1 MVSAAVATAET
12 SGGRGCLCT
21 GRVLSHGWAF
31 MCTDTGVLAWEQGMV
46 AAERPGA
53 AVRADQ
59 VCLRFE
65 HPAMMHELA
74 LMAPLGGKIA
84 VGFCELL
91 SGMSATLGMR
101 VSKASGR
108 GALDHFRAGA
118 RVFQNQED
126 GGIPARV
133 VRLTTDI
140 LEVWSVGGGGGTPCL
155 EVCHPLASQIQR
167 ALGVRQACLLD
178 VAVTGA
184 PTTVSP
190 SPASGE
196 ASASPPV
203 VSWGLELLVLA
214 AAGAAGGSGRYG
226 DGGAE
231 GGGGDGRELSV
242 HAVRVSSGEASWVGS
257 SVSVQ
262 VISSHHVTTTS
273 ATATAE
279 AVAAARRGRQPAF
292 PAAAPNPPAPASLGP
307 GCRRA
312 TLVADNEQ
320 AFSTGDGTRVGGGGG
335 GIVAH
340 VFWPSSPSPDVSVEG
355 GGTATAQVWS
365 VCVKAWGGDGA
376 SGGGGGGEEVV
387 EWEER
392 GSVTVSSRAALSG
405 GCVGGGGALLGCP
418 GVVLL
423 SRQGQAVWVAPRHT
437 ESPAAAAAAGLA
449 VDLGPCPEVFA
460 SIPGNDTSEEWKMA
474 LVEGGLRAFEEG
486 KTMDPTR
493 LAMGSLLGRAAQ
505 ETGRGAMASTEN
517 IDSAIVR
524 AGLEVLNGSWRHPS
538 AFASP
543 HQLVHLALREKARR
557 QRALVR
563 VLMDAGAWG
572 ALSVGRAALSECGE
586 KVAAASRLCE
596 LQDSISRK
604 HVGAK
609 AAGLLEDCVK
619 FSLRNREARSGAA
632 AAVAVTSERDRY
644 FEHTQGVLDAFV
656 ELHTPRLDEVAPS
669 SSIDGASRTPLAKA
683 LLFDSSLEE
692 GDRLPLLDHVSVVI
706 AGVFEAALRHR
717 ASERSVY
724 RSGLRGKL
732 WTASSEARLVLFRQ
746 LLAYNGSIDGICLQ
760 GPGAAGGGGGGGGGV
775 SREATSGV
783 IERLSVLLLD
793 GFKEEKDANPAA
805 SGRVEWEKEYTN
817 SKKLCVEVVAACGRE
832 DLALELADIHGYP
845 EGTVAICHKAEGRK
859 PGCRNG
865 HRLLRQRMEGP
876 RRRFEGRGQEE
887 EGKAADGGGVE
898 SRESRAERQT
908 FARFV
913 LDWHLRHGYKTA
925 LLQVGEV
932 VPDML
937 CEFLADWKEAEL
949 LWIFQA
955 RSIRRGDYTGARRA
969 LARGSPP
976 ANQKGGKC
984 EAQHLWLSLAK
995 LANLAGGSGDDGPN
1009 ASSDPVTVDLVRGG
1023 EIQRRLEL
1031 AEVREKLIESLPAND
1046 AMDAMINGDEPWG
1059 WKDALEESTSQLNS
1073 LWQGG
1078 PAEESEEGGVAGV
1091 LSVVRAADIAFQGYR
1106 ALVAGLPEQSY
1117 LHADSLWREVIG
1129 LTLTDPHVKE
1139 AVAKGAMPSASEDR
1153 TAVSDR
1159 EMEASRVE
1167 AANRAPP
1174 AAAGDPE
1181 GPTAAQRRAVG
1192 GRRW

>member
-1 MVSAAVATAET
+1 ATAAAAT
-12 SGGRGCLCT
+12 TAAAASPVVALSVARPPGG
-21 GRVLSHGWAF
+21 S
-31 MCTDTGVLAWEQGMV
+31 
-46 AAERPGA
+46 
-53 AVRADQ
+53 
-59 VCLRFE
+59 
-65 HPAMMHELA
+65 PA
-74 LMAPLGGKIA
+74 
-84 VGFCELL
+84 
-91 SGMSATLGMR
+91 
-101 VSKASGR
+101 
-108 GALDHFRAGA
+108 
-118 RVFQNQED
+118 
-126 GGIPARV
+126 GIPARV
-133 VRLTTDI
+133 VRLTTDT

-155 EVCHPLASQIQR
+155 EVRHPLASQIQR

-190 SPASGE
+190 PPASGSE
-196 ASASPPV
+196 ASASPPG

-214 AAGAAGGSGRYG
+214 AAGAAAGGSERDG

-231 GGGGDGRELSV
+231 GGGGGGGDGGELSV
-242 HAVRVSSGEASWVGS
+242 HAVRVSCGEASWVGS
-257 SVSVQ
+257 SVTVQ
-262 VISSHHVTTTS
+262 VISSHHVSTTS
-273 ATATAE
+273 AAS
-279 AVAAARRGRQPAF
+279 AAAASAAGSRGRQPAF
-292 PAAAPNPPAPASLGP
+292 PAAASNPSAPASLGP

-335 GIVAH
+335 GGGGGGIAAH
-340 VFWPSSPSPDVSVEG
+340 VFWPSSTSPDASVRG

-365 VCVKAWGGDGA
+365 VCMKARGGDGA
-376 SGGGGGGEEVV
+376 SGGGGGGEEVI

-423 SRQGQAVWVAPRHT
+423 SSQGQAVWVAPRHT
-437 ESPAAAAAAGLA
+437 ESPAAAAAAAAGLA
-449 VDLGPCPEVFA
+449 VDLGPWPEVVA
-460 SIPGNDTSEEWKMA
+460 AIPGNDTREEWKMA
-474 LVEGGLRAFEEG
+474 LVEGGLRAFEDGE
-486 KTMDPTR
+486 TMDPAR
-493 LAMGSLLGRAAQ
+493 LAVGSLLGRAAQ
-505 ETGRGAMASTEN
+505 ETGRGAMSSTEDL
-517 IDSAIVR
+517 DSAIVR
-524 AGLEVLNGSWRHPS
+524 GREGPKPVAARGKGHIQAGLEVLNGSWRHPS

-563 VLMDAGAWG
+563 VLLDAGAWG
-572 ALSVGRAALSECGE
+572 ASSVGRAALSECGE

-609 AAGLLEDCVK
+609 AAGLLEGCVK
-619 FSLRNREARSGAA
+619 LSLRNREARAGAA
-632 AAVAVTSERDRY
+632 AAAAAAVTSERDRY

-732 WTASSEARLVLFRQ
+732 WTASSEARLILFRQ
-746 LLAYNGSIDGICLQ
+746 LLAYNGSIDGIYLQ
-760 GPGAAGGGGGGGGGV
+760 GPGAAGRGGAGGSGEG
-775 SREATSGV
+775 TSGV

-805 SGRVEWEKEYTN
+805 SGRVEWENEYTN
-817 SKKLCVEVVAACGRE
+817 SKRLCVEVVAACGRE
-832 DLALELADIHGYP
+832 DLALALADTHGYP
-845 EGTVAICHKAEGRK
+845 EGTVAICHEAEGRK
-859 PGCRNG
+859 PGCQNG
-865 HRLLRQRMEGP
+865 HRLLRQRMEDP
-876 RRRFEGRGQEE
+876 RRG
-887 EGKAADGGGVE
+887 
-898 SRESRAERQT
+898 
-908 FARFV
+908 
-913 LDWHLRHGYKTA
+913 
-925 LLQVGEV
+925 
-932 VPDML
+932 
-937 CEFLADWKEAEL
+937 
-949 LWIFQA
+949 
-955 RSIRRGDYTGARRA
+955 RA

-995 LANLAGGSGDDGPN
+995 LANLAGGSGDGGPN
-1009 ASSDPVTVDLVRGG
+1009 ASSDPARGDLVRGG

-1031 AEVREKLIESLPAND
+1031 AEVRENLIESRPAN
-1046 AMDAMINGDEPWG
+1046 AMDATINGDEPWG
-1059 WKDALEESTSQLNS
+1059 WKDALEESTTQLNS
-1073 LWQGG
+1073 LWQAS
-1078 PAEESEEGGVAGV
+1078 PAEEEGEGGVAGV
-1091 LSVVRAADIAFQGYR
+1091 TSVVRAADIAFQGYR

-1129 LTLTDPHVKE
+1129 LTLTDPYVKE

-1159 EMEASRVE
+1159 EMEA
-1167 AANRAPP
+1167 
-1174 AAAGDPE
+1174 
-1181 GPTAAQRRAVG
+1181 
-1192 GRRW
+1192 